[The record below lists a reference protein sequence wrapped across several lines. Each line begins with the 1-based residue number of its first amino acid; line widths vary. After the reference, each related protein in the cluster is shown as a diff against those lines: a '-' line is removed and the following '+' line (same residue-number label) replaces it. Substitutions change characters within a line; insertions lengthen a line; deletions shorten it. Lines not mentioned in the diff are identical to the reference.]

1 MACRDEGGTYDW
13 VPGEWPF
20 TNKLYEVFTE
30 CPVCTPKKELSRL
43 LRSSRITEE
52 FQHKTFDNFTLHGRP
67 PVIRAAYNAAKDYAD
82 RFLQIR
88 NTPANSIALLGT
100 TGAGKT
106 HLLMAVSNR
115 IMTSGVAVLYF
126 PWVSG
131 INELRDFDDK
141 QRQLERIRRLQDV
154 DVLFI
159 DDLFKGRA
167 KPTPF
172 QMEIL
177 FDVLNHRYNEKKPFI
192 LSSEWN
198 IQKIGDDFAGG
209 DPAIAGRIFE
219 RTGGTE
225 GYMVNISGDM
235 AKLNYRLVGL

>member
-1 MACRDEGGTYDW
+1 MD
-13 VPGEWPF
+13 
-20 TNKLYEVFTE
+20 

-52 FQHKTFDNFTLHGRP
+52 FQNKTFANFNLQGRP
-67 PVIRAAYNAAKDYAD
+67 PIIRAAYNAAKDYAE

-88 NTPANSIALLGT
+88 STPANSLGLLGT

-106 HLLMAVSNR
+106 HLLMAVANR
-115 IMTSGVAVLYF
+115 IMQSGIAVLYF

-131 INELRDFDDK
+131 ISELRDFDDK
-141 QRQLERIRRLQDV
+141 PRQLARIRRLQEI

-167 KPTPF
+167 KPTPY

-177 FDVLNHRYNEKKPFI
+177 FDVLNYRYNEKKPFL

-198 IQKIGDDFAGG
+198 IQKIGDDMAGG

-219 RTGGTE
+219 RTGGAE
-225 GYMVNISGDM
+225 GYLVNISGDM
-235 AKLNYRLVGL
+235 AKLNYRLASI